1 MWAARALRIPESKK
15 LLAPLPEGA
24 IAMSPVPEIVI
35 AGDSAPVAAGEMA
48 RTTMASRTR
57 RGTCQ
62 MVPDRR
68 RACIA

>member
-1 MWAARALRIPESKK
+1 MWALSALRMPESKK
-15 LLAPLPEGA
+15 PAAPPPAGA

-35 AGDSAPVAAGEMA
+35 VGDSAPVAAGEMA
-48 RTTMASRTR
+48 RTTTASRAR

-68 RACIA
+68 RARIA